1 MTSLRAYGEALSP
14 ETSAAGWREGAD
26 TIGLVFFQQLAAAA
40 EQAGRIPEFVYALTE
55 GSVFSGF
62 PDFAETLFIDISKGM
77 MPNAALVVTQI
88 SVRCMEQT
96 HAG

>member
-14 ETSAAGWREGAD
+14 ETSAAGEREGAD

-40 EQAGRIPEFVYALTE
+40 EQAGRIPEFVNALAE
-55 GSVFSGF
+55 RLILLAV
-62 PDFAETLFIDISKGM
+62 PDFSETLFIDISKGM